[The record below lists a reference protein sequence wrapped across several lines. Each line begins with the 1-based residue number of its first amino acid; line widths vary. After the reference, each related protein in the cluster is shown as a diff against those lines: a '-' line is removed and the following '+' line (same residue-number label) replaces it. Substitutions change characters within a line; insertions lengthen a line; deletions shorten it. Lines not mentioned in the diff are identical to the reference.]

1 MAALKYWVWLTTLPG
16 LGERAKLQLLAH
28 FGSPEEI
35 YFAPEGEL
43 LLAEGIT
50 KLQAAL
56 LADKSL
62 DRAEKVLEDCA
73 RDGQFLLTMDDAGYP
88 ARLRNIYDPPLLL
101 YGKGSLPLFDDEVAV
116 TVVGTRD
123 CTPYGVRAASQLGYE
138 LARQG
143 ALLVSGMAKGID
155 GEALKGALRA
165 GGFTAA
171 VLGGGADVV
180 YPAANRRLYEDIA
193 ATGVILSEYPP
204 GTEPRGDHFPVRN
217 RLLSALSLAT
227 VVVEAP
233 EKSGALITAATAL
246 EQGRE
251 VFAVPGPFDA
261 PKSRG
266 CNTLIR
272 ECVCFFFDA
281 WDVLSFYESRFPH
294 KLRSLRATIPP
305 LPKGLFAP
313 KLENSAEELERL
325 VYEKAHRLYGDE
337 LPKIVQDRIDL
348 ELPGIIQRFREECP
362 DVDVDIRMADHVDVP
377 YELLAQGKMDAI
389 LVSPQDEGQYEWV
402 HLADDPMFAVL
413 PKDFDTQGMTAFPL
427 AAFEARD
434 FIMPSQGFDKDIMR
448 IFNRIGVKP
457 HILPTWVDDPTVIS
471 MVSHGL
477 GVSMMTELT
486 VRGRTDG
493 VKLLPVEPASS
504 RELGLAVRLFYA
516 SSDFFC
522 HFIDC
527 TKRVVAEMQP

>member
-204 GTEPRGDHFPVRN
+204 GTEPKGDHFPVRN

-261 PKSRG
+261 PTTPVLPVLDISQDTAG
-266 CNTLIR
+266 LTDDQI
-272 ECVCFFFDA
+272 A
-281 WDVLSFYESRFPH
+281 VLSV
-294 KLRSLRATIPP
+294 LQADIPT
-305 LPKGLFAP
+305 LTDDAALLA
-313 KLENSAEELERL
+313 
-325 VYEKAHRLYGDE
+325 E
-337 LPKIVQDRIDL
+337 LPVR
-348 ELPGIIQRFREECP
+348 R
-362 DVDVDIRMADHVDVP
+362 
-377 YELLAQGKMDAI
+377 
-389 LVSPQDEGQYEWV
+389 
-402 HLADDPMFAVL
+402 VL
-413 PKDFDTQGMTAFPL
+413 SA
-427 AAFEARD
+427 
-434 FIMPSQGFDKDIMR
+434 
-448 IFNRIGVKP
+448 
-457 HILPTWVDDPTVIS
+457 
-471 MVSHGL
+471 
-477 GVSMMTELT
+477 LT
-486 VRGRTDG
+486 VLEIDGYVCRQGARSFLRT
-493 VKLLPVEPASS
+493 VELKK
-504 RELGLAVRLFYA
+504 E
-516 SSDFFC
+516 
-522 HFIDC
+522 
-527 TKRVVAEMQP
+527 